1 MQIVLAALAD
11 YALVDQAGR
20 LSVVG
25 IFSQVWVSQFPAEHR
40 RTHLVIRVI
49 GRRTEIGEH
58 KIRIRFLDP
67 EGRELFGGEGTFHF
81 GEPPAGV
88 TDVEAAVILAYDLPL
103 PRAGRYDVEL
113 TLDTETSTHLPLA
126 AALVP
131 APPAPLPHG

>member
-1 MQIVLAALAD
+1 MQIVLASLAD
-11 YALVDQAGR
+11 YALVDQQGR
-20 LSVVG
+20 LSVIG

-58 KIRIRFLDP
+58 RIRIRFLDP
-67 EGRELFGGEGTFHF
+67 DGRELLGGEGTFRF

-88 TDVEAAVILAYDLPL
+88 TFVEAAVILAYDLSL

-113 TLDTETSTHLPLA
+113 TLDADGSTHLPLTA
-126 AALVP
+126 AQIP
-131 APPAPLPHG
+131 APAARPPDA

>member
-1 MQIVLAALAD
+1 MQIVLASLAD
-11 YALVDQAGR
+11 YALVDQQGR
-20 LSVVG
+20 LSVIG

-67 EGRELFGGEGTFHF
+67 DARELFGGEGTFRF

-88 TDVEAAVILAYDLPL
+88 TFVEAAVILAYDLPL
-103 PRAGRYDVEL
+103 PQPGRYDVEL
-113 TLDTETSTHLPLA
+113 TLDAGDSTHLPLTA
-126 AALVP
+126 AVVP
-131 APPAPLPHG
+131 ASAARSPDA

>member
-1 MQIVLAALAD
+1 MQIVLASLAD
-11 YALVDQAGR
+11 YALVDQQGR
-20 LSVVG
+20 LSVIG

-58 KIRIRFLDP
+58 RIRIRFLDP
-67 EGRELFGGEGTFHF
+67 DGRELLGGEGTFRF

-88 TDVEAAVILAYDLPL
+88 TFVEAAVILAYDLPL

-113 TLDTETSTHLPLA
+113 TLDADGSTHLPLTA
-126 AALVP
+126 AQIP
-131 APPAPLPHG
+131 APAARPPDA

>member
-1 MQIVLAALAD
+1 MQVVLAALAD

-25 IFSQVWVSQFPAEHR
+25 IFSQVWVQAFPAEHR

-49 GRRTEIGEH
+49 GKRTEIGEH

-67 EGRELFGGEGTFHF
+67 DGRELFGGEGTFRF

-88 TDVEAAVILAYDLPL
+88 TFVEAAVILAYDLPL
-103 PRAGRYDVEL
+103 PKAGRYDVEL
-113 TLDTETSTHLPLA
+113 ALDGELSTHLPLTA
-126 AALVP
+126 AA
-131 APPAPLPHG
+131 APLPGAAPNLH

>member
-1 MQIVLAALAD
+1 MQIVLASLAD
-11 YALVDQAGR
+11 YALVDQQGR
-20 LSVVG
+20 LSVIG

-58 KIRIRFLDP
+58 RIRIRFLDP
-67 EGRELFGGEGTFHF
+67 DGRELLGGEGTFRF

-88 TDVEAAVILAYDLPL
+88 TFVEAAVILAYDLPL

-113 TLDTETSTHLPLA
+113 TLDADGATHLPLTA
-126 AALVP
+126 AQIP
-131 APPAPLPHG
+131 APAARSPDA

>member
-1 MQIVLAALAD
+1 MQIVLASLAD
-11 YALVDQAGR
+11 YALVDQQGR
-20 LSVVG
+20 LSVIG

-67 EGRELFGGEGTFHF
+67 DARELFGGEGTFRF

-88 TDVEAAVILAYDLPL
+88 TFVEAAVILAYDLPL
-103 PRAGRYDVEL
+103 PRPGRYDVEL
-113 TLDTETSTHLPLA
+113 TLDAGDATHLPLT

-131 APPAPLPHG
+131 ASAPRSPDM